1 MQINDILQQLHP
13 TLIVAAISAIIGGGI
28 WLIRLEGRITLLF
41 EKIVALTQ
49 ANDDKSK
56 HVDRYLES
64 QFSALTNKI
73 NDLSRRFDRV
83 EARLDSLMHIPGKS
97 ND

>member
-1 MQINDILQQLHP
+1 MEITNILQQLHP
-13 TLIVAAISAIIGGGI
+13 TLIVAAISALIGGGI

-73 NDLSRRFDRV
+73 NELSRRFERV
-83 EARLDSLMHIPGKS
+83 ENRLDSLTNLSIKT